1 MVTQLENDRL
11 TLVEGEAPMG
21 RLMRENYWVPFAL
34 TAHLTYEQGP
44 APIRLFG
51 QNYVA
56 FRSEDGRVALMDELC
71 PHRRASL
78 LLARS
83 EGNGIRCIYHGWKM
97 DVSGCVAEAPTQVVR
112 PERFA
117 SGIRFAHFPV
127 HESGGIAWAWMGG
140 GKAAPFPDLPFA
152 ASNTTHSWITV
163 SRMGCNWLQGL
174 EGSIDSAHVGL
185 LHQTW
190 HRVTADMPDH
200 AHLGL
205 ALDAPPRYQTDTTP
219 YGLRAAALRPTTD
232 GKIYVR
238 VTEHLMPFVTV
249 VTVGRSKPRDGA
261 VFVVSPVDDTHH
273 LLFFGAYGDTP
284 MPPPEEQPGF
294 VAPGE
299 IPDTYNYAGLR
310 GDRTNRW
317 GQDRRLLA
325 SGHFTGF
332 GRNLLEEDAA
342 VQASMGPIVDRTKE
356 NLSSSDAAVAH
367 VRRMLLESL
376 DGAEGGKLPPG
387 SARTDAPIRLP
398 NAVEGLVEDEEH
410 WPALVGSLAG

>member
-1 MVTQLENDRL
+1 MVTQLENDRM

-34 TAHLTYEQGP
+34 SAHLDYRLGP
-44 APIRLFG
+44 TPVRLFG

-56 FRSEDGRVALMDELC
+56 FRSEDGRVGFMDERC

-78 LLARS
+78 LLAHN
-83 EGNGIRCIYHGWKM
+83 EGNGIRCIYHGWKI

-117 SGIRFAHFPV
+117 ANVDVSHFPV

-140 GKAAPFPDLPFA
+140 GEPPPFPDLPFA
-152 ASNTTHSWITV
+152 VSNTTYSWMTV
-163 SRMGCNWLQGL
+163 SQMGCNWLQGL
-174 EGSIDSAHVGL
+174 EGSIDSAHVGM

-200 AHLGL
+200 ANLGL
-205 ALDAPPRYQTDTTP
+205 ALDAPPKYQTETTS
-219 YGLRAAALRPTTD
+219 YGLQAAALRATVD
-232 GKIYVR
+232 GKTYVR

-249 VTVGRSKPRDGA
+249 VSVGRSKPRDGA
-261 VFVVSPVDDTHH
+261 VFVISPVDDTHH

-284 MPPPEEQPGF
+284 MPPPEDQPGF
-294 VAPGE
+294 VAPGVV
-299 IPDTYNYAGLR
+299 PDPHNYAGSR
-310 GDRTNRW
+310 GDRSNRW
-317 GQDRRLLA
+317 GQDRTLLEA
-325 SGHFTGF
+325 GHFTGF

-342 VQASMGPIVDRTKE
+342 VQTSMGPIVDRTKE

-367 VRRMLLESL
+367 LRRMLLEAL
-376 DGAEGGKLPPG
+376 TAAEAGELPPG
-387 SARTDAPIRLP
+387 SSRTAGVVRLP
-398 NAVEGLVEDEEH
+398 NAAEGLVDDEDCWAE
-410 WPALVGSLAG
+410 LTTSLTG